1 MGGILLA
8 DYYVVKRR
16 QLDVNGLYSADSAG
30 PYWYKVWHDSPQSLS
45 ITSAASAATSPSIIC
60 CAGLQGGWNRA
71 AVLALLGGIAPTL
84 PGLLQE
90 VGLLQNIA
98 SWLRLLYSASWFVGT
113 LTGSAMYVLLTRRTP
128 SSSIAVVQAS

>member
-1 MGGILLA
+1 MACI
-8 DYYVVKRR
+8 
-16 QLDVNGLYSADSAG
+16 QLTQQG
-30 PYWYKVWHDSPQSLS
+30 PTGTRCGMTALKACQLHQLPQQRH
-45 ITSAASAATSPSIIC
+45 AVMPSPSIIC

-128 SSSIAVVQAS
+128 SSSISVVQDS